1 MILANRGLEM
11 PSTNEKN
18 NNGTSTLCTDV
29 LRHIASFGD
38 AKTAISLGLADK
50 NTEKMIKQDHKL
62 WISLLKQ
69 DIGPNPEKLIDKER
83 KETPFE
89 AYQRHKK
96 ILAEIPIVTQFVVIF
111 ETSEERSV
119 KTFDLLKNNLE
130 KYPGYHFSNL
140 CGDESYWQNL
150 EAEDFIDLATKFPA
164 FKKPLNEGLK
174 EKLAFD
180 NRIFE
185 QACQKVLAMDCQR
198 IANRFVKPPSGH
210 SNNSS
215 SFFSGNG
222 GNHGVEERPAAAPFP
237 HDG

>member
-11 PSTNEKN
+11 LSTKVEK
-18 NNGTSTLCTDV
+18 NNGTSILDTDV

-50 NTEKMIKQDHKL
+50 KTEKMIKQDHKL
-62 WISLLKQ
+62 WIRLLKQ

-89 AYQRHKK
+89 AYQRHRK

-164 FKKPLNEGLK
+164 FKKPLIEGLK
-174 EKLAFD
+174 EKQAF
-180 NRIFE
+180 NHKNFQ
-185 QACQKVLAMDCQR
+185 QACQVLSSMDIESIR
-198 IANRFVKPPSGH
+198 GRFTRGQ
-210 SNNSS
+210 SNCSS
-215 SFFSGNG
+215 RFFSGNG
-222 GNHGVEERPAAAPFP
+222 GNHRVEERPAAAPFP